1 MIVSCGLFK
10 NSPAFIMSYFM
21 VSKDSGKKRVL
32 KSKEIDQMSS
42 IFFFLNKKD
51 PTVFVLYN
59 FSVSLIVS
67 SACKVGE
74 RGPPCILDLRRA
86 YSLAG

>member
-1 MIVSCGLFK
+1 
-10 NSPAFIMSYFM
+10 M

-42 IFFFLNKKD
+42 IFFLNKKD

-59 FSVSLIVS
+59 FSVSRIVS

-74 RGPPCILDLRRA
+74 RGPPCIPDLRRA